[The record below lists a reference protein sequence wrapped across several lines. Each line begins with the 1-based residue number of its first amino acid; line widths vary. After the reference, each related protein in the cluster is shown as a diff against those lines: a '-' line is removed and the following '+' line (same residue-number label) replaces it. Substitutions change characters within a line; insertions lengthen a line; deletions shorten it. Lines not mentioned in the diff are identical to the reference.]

1 MTFLTSLRRAAL
13 PLLAAG
19 LFAAGT
25 PAQAAP
31 ISFAGTLGAGS
42 IALGSVLAESGPFS
56 NGDNWSFWQFSA
68 PFLEPVSITVT
79 PLSAGFDP
87 IVGVWFGIESDTG
100 NYFDMLSSSVNTSFV
115 AGADGSGPFDLGGVG
130 EPATVSF
137 DNVFGTGPFVLA
149 IADYTDG
156 LGSGSLDYRIT
167 VSAPIPEP
175 QTYALMALGLALMAG
190 IMRGRRRD

>member
-1 MTFLTSLRRAAL
+1 MTFLTSLRRASL

-25 PAQAAP
+25 VQAAP
-31 ISFAGTLGAGS
+31 ISFAGTLAAGS
-42 IALGSVLAESGPFS
+42 IESGSVLAESGPFG
-56 NGDNWSFWQFSA
+56 NGDNWSFWQFSV

-87 IVGVWFGIESDTG
+87 IVGVWYGIESDTA
-100 NYFDMLSSSVNTSFV
+100 NYFDMLSSSLNTTFA

-149 IADYTDG
+149 IADYADG
-156 LGSGSLDYRIT
+156 LGSGSLDYRISVT
-167 VSAPIPEP
+167 APIPEP
-175 QTYALMALGLALMAG
+175 QTYALMGLGLALMAG
-190 IMRGRRRD
+190 MMRARRRD